1 MIKICRKLR
10 KRKRA
15 LWKRVIYGIH
25 ALLLS
30 AYLLNFC
37 FHLYM
42 WRIIFLM
49 AKICVPWNWLDV
61 FNKKLF
67 FTHSLLPSQLNVTYR
82 VTTQSFLL
90 WSLTVSPFII
100 TPSQHHQPPQHHHL
114 SLINHYSITVS
125 ASLTISAP
133 PTITALPANA
143 ATQTN
148 TPHQPSQITIP
159 LEHHQIIRTSSYH
172 QKLSFNQL
180 RDDILK

>member
-15 LWKRVIYGIH
+15 LWKRFIYGIH
-25 ALLLS
+25 VLLLCP
-30 AYLLNFC
+30 YLLNFC

-61 FNKKLF
+61 FNKKPF
-67 FTHSLLPSQLNVTYR
+67 FYPFIITFTTLNVTYR
-82 VTTQSFLL
+82 ITTQSFIL

-114 SLINHYSITVS
+114 SLINHYSITIL

-133 PTITALPANA
+133 
-143 ATQTN
+143 
-148 TPHQPSQITIP
+148 SQ
-159 LEHHQIIRTSSYH
+159 HHQLRQQPKPTPPTNHHRLSYH
-172 QKLSFNQL
+172 QNIIRSPEHHHTIKTCLLINSGMVS
-180 RDDILK
+180 